1 VTKKQTKRSLVTT
14 PSSTPA
20 TTISTPSLMMKKTT
34 MKQNKRFMSS
44 VAVSGNVGDVIGF
57 PLADI
62 GEGITEVEV
71 LKWFINQGDHI
82 VQFQKICEVQSDKAN
97 VEITSRYDGIVES
110 LECQVGQMA
119 QVGSPL
125 IKIKLT
131 TATAGAKAK
140 KETKSEEAKTAPAA
154 CPLAS
159 ATPKVTQTS
168 NSVPVSR
175 RADTRIL
182 SPPRDPNNVLASPV
196 VRLRAK
202 TLGINLGHV
211 KPTGSRGQIT
221 PEDLAQYHEEIQEID
236 ANPQSSVSA
245 TPTTLTTPTTPAASV
260 INVVADAKPAKQEV
274 IHAVPQRGAS
284 QAKADQVIQVAGI
297 QKVMVKTMT
306 NAAAIPTF
314 GYSDEICVD
323 ELIKVRGLLVNKA
336 KQHGVK
342 LSYFAFIIKALSLAL
357 DKYPQVNAHVN
368 SDCSQITQKG
378 SHNIGLAMDTPKGLL
393 VPNIKNVQN
402 LSILEIGAELNRLQ
416 TLGSQG
422 KLGPDDLKGGTI
434 TLSNIG
440 TIGGTYCSPVLVVPE
455 AAIGAL
461 GKFYTKAA
469 FDAKGQVYPSTV
481 FNIGWTADH
490 RALDGASVAKFSN
503 EMKHY
508 IENPQEMMLY

>member
-1 VTKKQTKRSLVTT
+1 
-14 PSSTPA
+14 
-20 TTISTPSLMMKKTT
+20 
-34 MKQNKRFMSS
+34 MSS

-71 LKWFINQGDHI
+71 LKWFINKGDHI

-97 VEITSRYDGIVES
+97 VEITSRYDGVVES
-110 LECQVGQMA
+110 LECEVGQMA

-131 TATAGAKAK
+131 TATSGAKPK
-140 KETKSEEAKTAPAA
+140 KDEKKTETTTA
-154 CPLAS
+154 CPLSAAKPAAS
-159 ATPKVTQTS
+159 STTTTAA
-168 NSVPVSR
+168 VPR
-175 RADTRIL
+175 RADSRIL
-182 SPPRDPNNVLASPV
+182 DTPRDPNHVLASPV

-202 TLGINLGHV
+202 QNNINLGHV
-211 KPTGSRGQIT
+211 KPTGTRGQIT
-221 PEDLAQYHEEIQEID
+221 VEDLAQYMEEVAEG
-236 ANPQSSVSA
+236 ATAPQQAQVTPSVSA
-245 TPTTLTTPTTPAASV
+245 TPIQSPSPSATTTPAKA
-260 INVVADAKPAKQEV
+260 VAP
-274 IHAVPQRGAS
+274 VPVRGSA

-323 ELIKVRGLLVNKA
+323 ELIKMRGLLVNKA
-336 KQHGVK
+336 KEHGVK

-357 DKYPQVNAHVN
+357 DKYPAVNSHVN
-368 SDCSQITQKG
+368 NDCSQVTIRGQ
-378 SHNIGLAMDTPKGLL
+378 HNIGLAMDTPKGLL

-422 KLGPDDLKGGTI
+422 KLGPEDLKGGTI

-440 TIGGTYCSPVLVVPE
+440 TIGGTYCSPILVVPE

-469 FDAKGQVYPSTV
+469 FDAKGHVYPSTV
-481 FNIGWTADH
+481 MNIGWTADH
-490 RALDGASVAKFSN
+490 RALDGATVARFSN
-503 EMKHY
+503 EMKHF
-508 IENPQEMMLY
+508 IEHPAEMMLY